1 MRLKCGIFIVLCLSL
16 WSSLEAR
23 SFRVSQIPNGNN
35 FGCQNCHLSAGGGGT
50 RNGFG
55 NAVFSKIGSS
65 SSPFWDAS
73 FASMDSDG
81 DGFTN
86 GEELGD
92 INGDF
97 SLDRSTGISNPG
109 NASSLPVLPNN
120 PPSISSTPATE
131 AIKGEIYSYQIVAS
145 DPDQDALTYTLITG
159 PSWLSVSSSGLVSG
173 TPPDDTTR
181 TVSVTIQVM
190 DDGSSPE
197 SIQQTYVITLSSSF
211 AGWVRTYLPDETDP
225 AAILSSDAD
234 GDGIKL
240 LTEFALR
247 SSPTSSNT
255 FTFLPT
261 FNDQNNAYF
270 EVDIRDD
277 APSLT
282 VELEISSDLS
292 FTATTILTGV
302 ESDPDPND
310 GLKRLTFTDPED
322 SADHS
327 ARFFRLKIT
336 HP

>member
-1 MRLKCGIFIVLCLSL
+1 MRLSFWIYALVWLST
-16 WSSLEAR
+16 WSTLNAR
-23 SFRVSQIPNGNN
+23 SFRVSMIPNGNN
-35 FGCQNCHLSAGGGGT
+35 FSCGNCHINPSSGGPRT
-50 RNGFG
+50 AFG
-55 NAVFSKIGSS
+55 NAVFTKIGSS

-92 INGDF
+92 TNGDF
-97 SLDRSTGISNPG
+97 SLDRTTGISNPG
-109 NASSLPVLPNN
+109 NSSSRPVLPNN
-120 PPSISSTPATE
+120 PPSITSTPVTA
-131 AIKGEIYSYQIVAS
+131 AIKGELYSYQIVAS
-145 DPDQDALTYTLITG
+145 DPDQDALTYSKVSG

-173 TPPDDTTR
+173 TPPDDSTQTI
-181 TVSVTIQVM
+181 TVAIQVT
-190 DDGSSPE
+190 DNGSSPE
-197 SIQQTYVITLSSSF
+197 SVQQTFMINLTSTF
-211 AGWVRTYLPDETDP
+211 EGWVSTHLPDESDP
-225 AAILSSDAD
+225 SAILSSDID

-255 FTFLPT
+255 FTFLPA
-261 FNDQNNAYF
+261 FNDEKKATF

-292 FTATTILTGV
+292 FTTTTTLAGT
-302 ESDPDPND
+302 ESDPDQSD
-310 GLKRLTFTDPED
+310 GLKRLTFTDPEV
-322 SADHS
+322 SAEHS
-327 ARFFRLKIT
+327 SRFFRLKIT